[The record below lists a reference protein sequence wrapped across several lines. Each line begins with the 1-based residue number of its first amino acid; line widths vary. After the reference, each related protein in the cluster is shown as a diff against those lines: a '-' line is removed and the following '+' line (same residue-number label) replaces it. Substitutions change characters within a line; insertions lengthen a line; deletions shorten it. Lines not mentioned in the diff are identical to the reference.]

1 MDLYKGFNFD
11 EFWDDNDYSIEEYL
25 SKPVTN
31 KEIKTVESELKY
43 KLPKSYIELMKLH
56 NGGMVLK
63 KCYPMSQPTSWADN
77 HIQIEGIFGIGHE
90 LSNSLCG
97 ETGSQFWIDEWEYPA
112 FGVYICDT
120 PSAGHDMIMLDY
132 RKCGKEG
139 EPEIV
144 HVDQDYDYNITFVAK
159 DFETFVN
166 GLASKEQFYW

>member
-1 MDLYKGFNFD
+1 
-11 EFWDDNDYSIEEYL
+11 
-25 SKPVTN
+25 
-31 KEIKTVESELKY
+31 
-43 KLPKSYIELMKLH
+43 
-56 NGGMVLK
+56 
-63 KCYPMSQPTSWADN
+63 MSQPTSWADN

-139 EPEIV
+139 EPEVV
-144 HVDQDYDYNITFVAK
+144 HVDQDNDYNITFVTK

-166 GLASKEQFYW
+166 GLASEEQFYY